1 MTATPRRCVLDGR
14 QRTRAAILAKLGRD
28 LGHPA
33 PIPNLDALYDVLRT
47 DIAGP
52 LTIEWRLNATTHK
65 ALGADLPRL
74 RRVLEEVARERADL
88 HLVIEG

>member
-1 MTATPRRCVLDGR
+1 MNAVPRRCLLDGR
-14 QRTRAAILAKLGRD
+14 QRTRAAVLAKLARD
-28 LGHPA
+28 LGHPT
-33 PIPNLDALYDVLRT
+33 PIRNLDALYDVLRT

-52 LTIEWRLNATTHK
+52 FTIEWRLNTTTHK

-74 RRVLEEVARERADL
+74 RRVLEEVARERPDL